1 MSRVFHLARLAGGG
15 IAAVVFAAALNSTAF
30 ANAETE
36 AAQARVKQLGKRWDP
51 EVNTETRAAYLPA
64 LRVAR
69 RDGVTVHRD
78 LKYGADERHRLDVF
92 EPVVKA
98 ARPMPVVVYV
108 HGGGLTGG
116 DKDAVGTPF
125 EGYLYGNVGRYFALN
140 GMVGVNATYRLVP
153 QVKFPGGAEDVAGVV
168 RWVRANA
175 ARYGGDP
182 NQITLIG
189 HSAGGT
195 IVGGYLYKQ
204 DVQPSGD
211 PGIAAAILLSP
222 AVGGERTG
230 PREKI
235 ALDYYGPDRAK
246 WVENVPLG
254 LYNTYQ
260 GRRVP
265 TMVVVAEYDPPEI
278 EAPAAALIA
287 RICEKEQACPH
298 FVNMRGH
305 NHVSHAMSLTTA
317 DNSFGTV
324 VLDFVRR
331 TLANRK

>member
-1 MSRVFHLARLAGGG
+1 MVKARVLVLLVAGMVT
-15 IAAVVFAAALNSTAF
+15 APAF
-30 ANAETE
+30 ANPETD
-36 AAQARVKQLGKRWDP
+36 AAQARVKQLGKRWDN

-64 LRVAR
+64 LRVAG

-78 LKYGADERHRLDVF
+78 LKYGAHERHRLDVF
-92 EPVVKA
+92 EPLQKA
-98 ARPMPVVVYV
+98 ARLRPVVVYV

-116 DKDAVGTPF
+116 DKDAVGTPY

-140 GMVGVNATYRLVP
+140 GMVGVTATYRLVP
-153 QVKFPGGAEDVAGVV
+153 QVQFPGGAEDVSAVV
-168 RWVRANA
+168 RWTRANA
-175 ARYGGDP
+175 AKYGGDP
-182 NQITLIG
+182 DQIFIIG

-195 IVGGYLYKQ
+195 LVGGYLYMQ
-204 DVQPSGD
+204 SVQQAGD
-211 PGIAAAILLSP
+211 PAVAGAILLSP

-230 PREKI
+230 PREKV
-235 ALDYYGPDRAK
+235 ALSYYGTDRAK
-246 WVENVPLG
+246 WTQNVPLG
-254 LYNTYQ
+254 LYNTYK
-260 GRRVP
+260 GRSVP

-305 NHVSHAMSLTTA
+305 NHVSHAMSLTTT
-317 DNSFGTV
+317 DNSFGIV

-331 TLANRK
+331 TLAK